1 MRTENFVHIG
11 SHNEIFWCGE
21 CTHIQVVGQM
31 ALSPFVSSFA
41 CKFCHSLPLCV
52 ADYFRWIYYV
62 VHRLSSIS
70 RPVINFGVHK
80 HLVVNGKSRES
91 MDEIRRLI
99 VKEVD
104 HTVNAKIS
112 VILLGA
118 NETFLVM
125 HLLDDSGYGIVELL
139 NNERLE

>member
-1 MRTENFVHIG
+1 
-11 SHNEIFWCGE
+11 
-21 CTHIQVVGQM
+21 
-31 ALSPFVSSFA
+31 
-41 CKFCHSLPLCV
+41 
-52 ADYFRWIYYV
+52 
-62 VHRLSSIS
+62 
-70 RPVINFGVHK
+70 
-80 HLVVNGKSRES
+80 VNGKSRES